1 MKGRNSYEVSA
12 IIVFIFSLLPLFVS
26 GMSLLSNTNFE
37 RRFLTDDQLLKK
49 RYLSMGELAF
59 YLTYILTFI
68 YTLWVIFVSESL
80 NMTNTILIF
89 IGVFFI
95 TWILLMLYREII
107 TNLLI
112 KNKIML
118 KVSIENL
125 GEVYIIKMFDPATC
139 ICSKDAHVD
148 LNDSS
153 HPIYLVRM
161 EDLIKLPITK
171 EIVVIPPKKFY
182 QKLFN

>member
-1 MKGRNSYEVSA
+1 
-12 IIVFIFSLLPLFVS
+12 
-26 GMSLLSNTNFE
+26 
-37 RRFLTDDQLLKK
+37 
-49 RYLSMGELAF
+49 
-59 YLTYILTFI
+59 
-68 YTLWVIFVSESL
+68 
-80 NMTNTILIF
+80 
-89 IGVFFI
+89 
-95 TWILLMLYREII
+95 MLYREII